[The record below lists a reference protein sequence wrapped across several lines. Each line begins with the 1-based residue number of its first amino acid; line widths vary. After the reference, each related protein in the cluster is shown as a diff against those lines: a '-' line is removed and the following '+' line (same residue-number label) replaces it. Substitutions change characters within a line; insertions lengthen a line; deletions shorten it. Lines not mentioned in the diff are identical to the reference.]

1 MRFLP
6 FSFPTGMFSGASAFS
21 QPLPWTTTSVEDMDE
36 MFTWTTHNFDLS
48 SWETTAL
55 TSMRLMFAQNQV
67 FNSPLNFDTSKVV
80 NMGGAFLNA
89 ISFNQSL
96 ADLNTQKV
104 TDMRSLFFNATAFE
118 ETLCWELNNN
128 LQVDDMFCGSGAG
141 FNKSCVRLIGL
152 VDKTLKD
159 CDQFDDE
166 DTEGQDESSCFWSKK
181 QASIVAM
188 LLLAPSIFFA
198 QTL

>member
-1 MRFLP
+1 
-6 FSFPTGMFSGASAFS
+6 MFSGASAFN

-36 MFTWTTHNFDLS
+36 MFIWTTHNFDLS

-55 TSMRLMFAQNQV
+55 TSMRLMFAQNKV

-80 NMGGAFLNA
+80 NMGGVFLNA

-96 ADLNTQKV
+96 ADWNTQKV

-128 LQVDDMFCGSGAG
+128 LLVDDMFCGSGAG
-141 FNKSCVRLIGL
+141 FNNSCVRLIGL
-152 VDKTLKD
+152 VDKTLQD
-159 CDQFDDE
+159 CDKFADE
-166 DTEGQDESSCFWSKK
+166 NTEGVDASSCFRSMIHR
-181 QASIVAM
+181 SLVAM
-188 LLLAPSIFFA
+188 SLLGTSLLS
-198 QTL
+198 TLFC